1 MKYKRNGNR
10 KTNRELTIEA
20 LEILQAEGIDVSQ
33 IAPMRR
39 VNGERIAIKLK
50 DVRDDRI
57 GEILDKYKDMLDPN
71 LQIGNQIKI
80 MRQHI
85 DSFDE
90 VEQKRILKLGIKK
103 HEIPLDQKSRPFR
116 NQIEEALYILE
127 ELKEEGIDIPMIPQ
141 TVDRKLSHL
150 SDIESPRTM
159 SIIKKLGLKPDYL
172 IGSKMR
178 TISWEYSGRK
188 HEYHFGEKEKKRVEE
203 LGFLND
209 TKTNIE
215 QTLSVLEQLAEF
227 GIDISTA
234 GSEITLEDGT
244 TRKRYI
250 YEIEDE
256 NIERAIEQL
265 KLPKYMLIGKRIDQ
279 VQHDIYRG
287 VSEQDFRDSSRR
299 RLKKLG
305 IMQNREEVDISKTLE
320 VLRALE
326 KLGVNTASIPASI
339 GQEQTKTTIG
349 DIKIENIEEFLE
361 QHGIQRDF
369 PLGKGITKVSGLYR
383 DGTYKEKTD
392 LTDEEKK
399 QIQVYGFAR
408 KKEKEKTAVKETIKL
423 IKRLENYG
431 IDINNISLRPLKEG
445 HQTSM
450 ILSDLD
456 LTSEQLQE
464 IIEEFEID
472 EDFALGNRIINI
484 KQAYQ
489 GKGRVAINDE
499 DRKEIE
505 EIGLVNPKRQ
515 QGLQDIN
522 ETRIKMFQV
531 LKDAGID
538 VGTLSATYRE
548 NGKQKNMILGKLGL
562 NEETLEKIAEKFG
575 VDESFSIGS
584 WKTGL
589 KNAYKA
595 GKLTDEQKGQ
605 VEELEIISEL
615 DKLDMEQK
623 ALEAK
628 IKEIEKFKAQ
638 VKAQAKEKNQSSI
651 GGLDE

>member
-85 DSFDE
+85 DSFDG

-279 VQHDIYRG
+279 V
-287 VSEQDFRDSSRR
+287 
-299 RLKKLG
+299 
-305 IMQNREEVDISKTLE
+305 
-320 VLRALE
+320 
-326 KLGVNTASIPASI
+326 
-339 GQEQTKTTIG
+339 
-349 DIKIENIEEFLE
+349 
-361 QHGIQRDF
+361 
-369 PLGKGITKVSGLYR
+369 
-383 DGTYKEKTD
+383 
-392 LTDEEKK
+392 
-399 QIQVYGFAR
+399 
-408 KKEKEKTAVKETIKL
+408 
-423 IKRLENYG
+423 
-431 IDINNISLRPLKEG
+431 
-445 HQTSM
+445 
-450 ILSDLD
+450 
-456 LTSEQLQE
+456 
-464 IIEEFEID
+464 
-472 EDFALGNRIINI
+472 
-484 KQAYQ
+484 
-489 GKGRVAINDE
+489 
-499 DRKEIE
+499 
-505 EIGLVNPKRQ
+505 
-515 QGLQDIN
+515 
-522 ETRIKMFQV
+522 
-531 LKDAGID
+531 
-538 VGTLSATYRE
+538 
-548 NGKQKNMILGKLGL
+548 
-562 NEETLEKIAEKFG
+562 
-575 VDESFSIGS
+575 
-584 WKTGL
+584 
-589 KNAYKA
+589 
-595 GKLTDEQKGQ
+595 
-605 VEELEIISEL
+605 
-615 DKLDMEQK
+615 
-623 ALEAK
+623 
-628 IKEIEKFKAQ
+628 
-638 VKAQAKEKNQSSI
+638 
-651 GGLDE
+651 

>member
-1 MKYKRNGNR
+1 MKYKRSGNK

-33 IAPMRR
+33 IAPMRK

-50 DVRDDRI
+50 DVRDERI
-57 GEILDKYKDMLDPN
+57 GEILDKYKDTLDPN

-141 TVDRKLSHL
+141 IVDRKLSHL

-159 SIIKKLGLKPDYL
+159 SIIKNLGLKPEYP

-188 HEYHFGEKEKKRVEE
+188 QDYHFKEKERKRTEA

-209 TKTNIE
+209 TQTNVE
-215 QTLSVLEQLAEF
+215 QTLTMLEQLAELE
-227 GIDISTA
+227 IDISSA
-234 GSEITLEDGT
+234 NDEITLKDGT
-244 TRKRYI
+244 TRRRYI

-256 NIERAIEQL
+256 NISKAIEQL
-265 KLPKYMLIGKRIDQ
+265 HIPKYTLIGQRIDQ
-279 VQHDIYRG
+279 AQRTLYEEIY
-287 VSEQDFRDSSRR
+287 EQEFKSTTRD
-299 RLKKLG
+299 RLIKLG
-305 IMQNREEVDISKTLE
+305 IKQNIEEIDINKTLE

-326 KLGVNTASIPASI
+326 QLGINTASIPASI

-349 DIKIENIEEFLE
+349 DIEIENIEKFLE

-369 PLGKGITKVSGLYR
+369 PLGKGITKISELYR
-383 DGTYKEKTD
+383 KGTYTEKTD

-399 QIQVYGFAR
+399 QIQVYGLAR
-408 KKEKEKTAVKETIKL
+408 QKEKEKTAVKETIKL
-423 IKRLENYG
+423 IKRLESYG
-431 IDINNISLRPLKEG
+431 IDINNVSLRPLKEG

-464 IIEEFEID
+464 IVDEFELD
-472 EDFALGNRIINI
+472 EDFPLGNRIINI

-499 DRKEIE
+499 DRKKIE
-505 EIGLVNPKRQ
+505 EIGLVNPKKQ

-538 VGTLSATYRE
+538 VGTLSTTYRK
-548 NGKQKNMILGKLGL
+548 NGKQKNMILGMLGL
-562 NEETLEKIAEKFG
+562 NDETLEKIAEEFG

-584 WKTGL
+584 WKIGL
-589 KNAYKA
+589 KKAYKD

-638 VKAQAKEKNQSSI
+638 VKSQAKEKNQSSI